1 MNDGPLT
8 AVPDHSLFVI
18 HDCVV
23 LHPVVYLLQNIPSHN
38 ALGQRQLSYG
48 QI

>member
-8 AVPDHSLFVI
+8 AVPDHNLLVI
-18 HDCVV
+18 HDYVV
-23 LHPVVYLLQNIPSHN
+23 LQPAVYLLQDIPSQN
-38 ALGQRQLSYG
+38 APGQRQLSHG